1 VWVKDENSQFVTGA
15 AATGS
20 GKSVLCVDLD
30 GTLLPTDVLWESV
43 LLLLRYAPWLA
54 LCLPF
59 WLLRGKAYMK
69 RRIAD
74 RVTLDVSTLPYR
86 DEVIQFLAQE
96 MTAGRHIVLATASDG
111 TIAQRIAAHLG
122 LFSEV
127 MASDGTVNLRG
138 CVKAAR
144 LAGRFGHG
152 MFDYMGDS
160 RVDLPVWKASR
171 RAFVVAPARG
181 LLKRVER
188 VALVE
193 RTLASPQ
200 GWLRPAIRVMRP
212 HQWIKN
218 LLVFVPLIA
227 AHQVT
232 ELPLLGQVV
241 AAFVAFCLCASAV
254 YVLNDL
260 LDIQNDRRHPRK
272 RYRPFAAAAL
282 PVPIGFVMVA
292 LLLTLSFAVA
302 WMTQPPLFLAMLC
315 GYLAL
320 TTAYSFV
327 LKTAPVLDVVVLA
340 SLYALRLLAG
350 GVAVSIVLSE
360 WLLLFALF
368 LFLSLAL
375 VKRFTELK
383 AMAQDDRPLAGRG
396 YLAEDASLLQA
407 AGICSGYI
415 AVLVLA
421 LYINSRDVTVLYT
434 NPRMLWALCVILIF
448 WITRMWFRA
457 HRGSMEDD
465 PIVGA
470 VRDPASYAVAALGAM
485 VLIRAI

>member
-1 VWVKDENSQFVTGA
+1 MKNEHGQLVTGA
-15 AATGS
+15 PAVPS

-30 GTLLPTDVLWESV
+30 GTLLATDTLWESV
-43 LLLLRYAPWLA
+43 LLLLRHTPWFV
-54 LCLPF
+54 LCLPL
-59 WLLRGKAYMK
+59 WLVRGKAYMK
-69 RRIAD
+69 RRIAE

-86 DEVIQFLAQE
+86 DEVVQFLAQE
-96 MTAGRHIVLATASDG
+96 AAAGRHIVLVTASDE
-111 TIAQRIAAHLG
+111 TIAQRVAAHLG
-122 LFSEV
+122 LFAEV

-138 CVKAAR
+138 RVKAAR
-144 LAGRFGHG
+144 LVGRFGQG

-160 RVDLPVWKASR
+160 RVDLPVWMASR
-171 RAFVVAPARG
+171 RAFVVAPSRG
-181 LLKRVER
+181 LVKRVER
-188 VALVE
+188 VVHVE
-193 RTLASPQ
+193 KILASRRE
-200 GWLRPAIRVMRP
+200 WLRPAIRVMRP

-232 ELPLLGQVV
+232 ELPLLGRVV
-241 AAFVAFCLCASAV
+241 AAFVAFSLCASAV

-260 LDIQNDRRHPRK
+260 LDIQNDRQHPRK

-282 PVPIGFVMVA
+282 PVPFGFA
-292 LLLTLSFAVA
+292 IAPLLLTLSFAVA
-302 WMTQPPLFLAMLC
+302 WMTQPSLFLALLC

-360 WLLLFALF
+360 WLLPFALF

-383 AMAQDDRPLAGRG
+383 AMPPDNRTLAGRG

-407 AGICSGYI
+407 AGICSGFI

-421 LYINSRDVTVLYT
+421 LYINSRDVTALYT
-434 NPRMLWALCVILIF
+434 NPRMLWGLCIILIF

-457 HRGSMEDD
+457 HRGQMEDD

-470 VRDPASYAVAALGAM
+470 VRDPASYVAAALGAF
-485 VLIRAI
+485 LFISAI

>member
-1 VWVKDENSQFVTGA
+1 MKNEHSQLVSGA
-15 AATGS
+15 PAVHT

-30 GTLLPTDVLWESV
+30 GTLLATDVLWESV
-43 LLLLRYAPWLA
+43 LLLLRHAPWLV

-69 RRIAD
+69 RQIAE

-96 MTAGRHIVLATASDG
+96 VTAGRHIVLVTASDG
-111 TIAQRIAAHLG
+111 RIAQRVAAHLG
-122 LFSEV
+122 LFAEV

-181 LLKRVER
+181 LVKRVER
-188 VALVE
+188 VAHVE
-193 RTLASPQ
+193 KILASPQ
-200 GWLRPAIRVMRP
+200 EWVRPTIRVMRP

-227 AHQVT
+227 AHKVT

-241 AAFVAFCLCASAV
+241 AAFVAFSLCASAV

-260 LDIQNDRRHPRK
+260 LDVQNDRRHPRK

-282 PVPIGFVMVA
+282 PVPFGFVMAA
-292 LLLTLSFAVA
+292 LLLTLSFAIA
-302 WMTQPPLFLAMLC
+302 WATQPSLFLALLG

-375 VKRFTELK
+375 VKRYTELK
-383 AMAQDDRPLAGRG
+383 AMTTLDDRPLAGRG
-396 YLAEDASLLQA
+396 YQAEDASLLQA
-407 AGICSGYI
+407 AGICSGFI

-434 NPRMLWALCVILIF
+434 HPRVLWGLCIVLLF

-457 HRGSMEDD
+457 HRGSMDDD

-470 VRDPASYAVAALGAM
+470 VRDPTSYAAAAVGAFLL
-485 VLIRAI
+485 VRAI